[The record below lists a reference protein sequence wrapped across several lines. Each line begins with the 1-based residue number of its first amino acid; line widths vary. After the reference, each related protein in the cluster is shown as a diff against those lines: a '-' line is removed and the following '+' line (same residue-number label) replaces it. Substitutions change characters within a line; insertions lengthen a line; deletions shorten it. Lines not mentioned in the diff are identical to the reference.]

1 MGAEMSYEHKETN
14 GTRIDALNTENLSND
29 GEPVLPP
36 RRTSFK
42 KTKMKRDYGMKQR
55 LVMDGRDQASS
66 IESS

>member
-14 GTRIDALNTENLSND
+14 GTRIDALYTENLSND

-42 KTKMKRDYGMKQR
+42 KTKMKRGCGMKRR
-55 LVMDGRDQASS
+55 LVMDGHDQVSS
-66 IESS
+66 FESS